1 MPDSPV
7 VIPYVPRTI
16 TVHLGA
22 PDAGAANVT
31 VPFADYVK
39 NVVSSEIYPTWEP
52 SAIRANTLAIVS
64 YALNRVYTDHYRSRR
79 YPFDITNSTAYDQKF
94 IQGRNIYENISELV
108 DALFHSYLRRQG
120 FVEPLAAKFCNGTT
134 TTCDGLSQWGSQ
146 YQALDGADSVEI
158 LRTYY
163 GNDVEIVA
171 NAPIED
177 ARETY
182 PGTPLRIGSTGS
194 FVTVVQVSLNRI
206 SQNYPAI
213 PKVATDGVFGAATA
227 AAVTAFQS
235 IFSLAADGVVGQ
247 ATWYQLERI
256 YVAVLRLSELRSEG
270 QQFTAVSFQYPQ
282 ALSPGSV
289 GLGVERL
296 QYMLTVVQEFL
307 PELPPLVQS
316 GIYDEQTERAVAAFQ
331 AYSGLAATGVTDEAT
346 WSTLYSQYTAIDGDV
361 FENRELFPYSRDAD
375 AVPAAALSP
384 AEARFADTTRFVQF
398 PGVTL
403 KEGMRDKEAAI

>member
-64 YALNRVYTDHYRSRR
+64 YALNRIYTDHYRSRR
-79 YPFDITNSTAYDQKF
+79 YPFDITSSTAYDQKF
-94 IQGRNIYENISELV
+94 IQGRNIYENISEIV

-177 ARETY
+177 VRETY

-213 PKVATDGVFGAATA
+213 PKVAADGVFGAATA
-227 AAVTAFQS
+227 AP
-235 IFSLAADGVVGQ
+235 
-247 ATWYQLERI
+247 R
-256 YVAVLRLSELRSEG
+256 
-270 QQFTAVSFQYPQ
+270 
-282 ALSPGSV
+282 GSS
-289 GLGVERL
+289 
-296 QYMLTVVQEFL
+296 
-307 PELPPLVQS
+307 LPPSRFSIRRRSRPEAPASAWS
-316 GIYDEQTERAVAAFQ
+316 GFSTCSPSCRNFCRSFRPWCRAA
-331 AYSGLAATGVTDEAT
+331 SMT
-346 WSTLYSQYTAIDGDV
+346 
-361 FENRELFPYSRDAD
+361 SRPNAPSPRFRPIP
-375 AVPAAALSP
+375 VLPRPA
-384 AEARFADTTRFVQF
+384 
-398 PGVTL
+398 
-403 KEGMRDKEAAI
+403 